1 MQNISDSPMAM
12 AHGPAYSV
20 ITMSYWCR
28 QLFTVSLRLILPGC
42 RIGQGFFARL
52 WPLATI
58 TPSNPD
64 EGIRLQAR
72 HGNGSLRI
80 RSLGLRA
87 SCLKAATAQIA
98 TVLNPGPASAAQ
110 TILAMVSSST
120 KAGMISTPCSLIWTA
135 HLTHS
140 LEGLFDLGGTD
151 SYSLPQEQTL
161 PANSYPADD
170 SVMVYPK
177 VSVFADR

>member
-1 MQNISDSPMAM
+1 
-12 AHGPAYSV
+12 
-20 ITMSYWCR
+20 
-28 QLFTVSLRLILPGC
+28 
-42 RIGQGFFARL
+42 
-52 WPLATI
+52 
-58 TPSNPD
+58 
-64 EGIRLQAR
+64 
-72 HGNGSLRI
+72 
-80 RSLGLRA
+80 
-87 SCLKAATAQIA
+87 
-98 TVLNPGPASAAQ
+98 
-110 TILAMVSSST
+110 
-120 KAGMISTPCSLIWTA
+120 MISTPCSLIWTA